1 MLQLAILRHAK
12 SSWDHPG
19 ADDFDRPLNAR
30 GEAAAPVM
38 GAKLASLGFSPD
50 LILCSPA
57 RRTRQTFE
65 HIKAK
70 FTNPDWHVKFDD
82 TMYLANASDLADI
95 VRNRGGE
102 ARKLLLIGHN
112 PGVHALATM
121 LTGSGDASSLATMAE
136 KFPTAALAVLSFD
149 SAQWRDIKP
158 GTGRLETF
166 TTPKLVA

>member
-12 SSWDHPG
+12 SSWTDPG
-19 ADDFDRPLNAR
+19 IVDFDRPLNAR

-38 GAKLASLGFSPD
+38 GEKLAELGFSPE

-70 FTNPDWHVKFDD
+70 LINPGCQVRFDD
-82 TMYLANASDLADI
+82 AMYLANASDLADI
-95 VRNRGGE
+95 VRQRGGS
-102 ARKLLLIGHN
+102 ARNLLLIGHN
-112 PGVHALATM
+112 PGVHGLAMM
-121 LTGSGDASSLATMAE
+121 LSGSGDALTLAKLAE

-149 SAQWRDIKP
+149 CAHWRDIKP
-158 GTGRLETF
+158 GMGRLETF
-166 TTPKLVA
+166 MTPKLVA